1 MDGEWRGMRRS
12 VYSSIH
18 QPVLPPSASSLTSIT
33 DVLTDGLSAWSR
45 DFTVLLPEGV

>member
-1 MDGEWRGMRRS
+1 MDGERRGMRS

-18 QPVLPPSASSLTSIT
+18 PPVLPPSASSLTSIT

-45 DFTVLLPEGV
+45 DSAVLLPEGV